1 MNQWSRFLPFVRPQI
16 LMMACAGLA
25 VMGVAACN
33 LVLIRLAGSL
43 WDLITVQQDL
53 QQLTSIVW
61 MFLGLVVGQGVLSMV
76 HSYLTALASQHV
88 MADFR
93 THVFSHLHRLS
104 LNFFSKRRTG
114 ELISRLMNDVGVIQS
129 LLTETPMDALKH
141 LVTIIGGV
149 GFLLVMNWRL
159 CVLILI
165 LLPLLAIVARIF
177 GKRLKAL
184 SMKIQDQTAHVT
196 TLIEEVVSGIREVK
210 SFVQG
215 QREEARFRLG
225 VEGLLATTMQ
235 RTAVLAVFVP
245 VITFFTFVMAIGVL
259 WYGGKQVIEGQLS
272 PGELFAFVLFAG
284 ILIGPFGSAAR
295 IFSQVKEVQGAMT
308 RVFELLDTPLDIQ
321 DSPNAQPL
329 VPIRGDVQFEDVQFA
344 YEERPPVLE
353 GVSFSIKA
361 GECVAL
367 VGPTGAG
374 KTTIINLLHRFYD
387 PTNGR
392 VLIDGHDVKSIQL
405 DSLYH
410 QLALVPQ
417 ETFLFGGTIMDNIR
431 YGRWEAAEAEVLE
444 ASQRANAHEFIQALP
459 AGYETVL
466 GEKGVNLS
474 GGQRQRVA
482 IARALLKDP
491 RILILD
497 EATSALDSHSESL
510 VQGALIEL
518 MKGRT
523 TLMIAHRFSSIQA
536 GSITTCIHCG
546 KSRGLPMFPKVELD
560 HLFCLEGYGCQVL
573 RGDCLLLVNF

>member
-1 MNQWSRFLPFVRPQI
+1 MNQWSRFLPFVRPQMVI
-16 LMMACAGLA
+16 MACAGVA

-43 WDLITVQQDL
+43 WDVITIQQDL
-53 QQLTSIVW
+53 QQLTSMVW
-61 MFLGLVVGQGVLSMV
+61 VFIGLVVGQGLMSMG

-104 LNFFSKRRTG
+104 LNFFAKRRTG
-114 ELISRLMNDVGVIQS
+114 ELISRLMNDVGVIQN

-159 CVLILI
+159 CLLILV
-165 LLPLLAIVARIF
+165 LLPLLALVARIF

-184 SMKIQDQTAHVT
+184 SMKIQDQTAQVT

-215 QREEARFRLG
+215 QREEARFRTA

-235 RTAVLAVFVP
+235 RTGVMAVFVP
-245 VITFFTFVMAIGVL
+245 VITFFTFAMAIGVL
-259 WYGGKQVIEGQLS
+259 WYGGKQVIEGQLT

-295 IFSQVKEVQGAMT
+295 IFSQVKEVQGAMV

-321 DSPNAQPL
+321 DSPDSRPL
-329 VPIRGDVQFEDVQFA
+329 VPIRGDIQFEEVEFA
-344 YEERPPVLE
+344 YDERPPVLE

-387 PTNGR
+387 PTKGR
-392 VLIDGHDVKSIQL
+392 VLIDGHEMKSIQL

-431 YGRWEAAEAEVLE
+431 YGRWEAAESDVFE

-459 AGYETVL
+459 EGYETIL

-497 EATSALDSHSESL
+497 EATSALDSQSESL

-523 TLMIAHRFSSIQA
+523 TLMIAHRFSSIQRA
-536 GSITTCIHCG
+536 DRILVLH
-546 KSRGLPMFPKVELD
+546 RGTIIEEGRHEDLLEKQGLYHHLYTLREVEGIAD
-560 HLFCLEGYGCQVL
+560 VAQS
-573 RGDCLLLVNF
+573 

>member
-16 LMMACAGLA
+16 LMMVCAGVA

-61 MFLGLVVGQGVLSMV
+61 MFLGLVVGQGVLSMI

-93 THVFSHLHRLS
+93 TYVFSHLHRLS
-104 LNFFSKRRTG
+104 LNFFAKRRTG

-165 LLPLLAIVARIF
+165 LLPLLALVARIF

-196 TLIEEVVSGIREVK
+196 TLIEEVISGIREVK

-215 QREEARFRLG
+215 QREEDRFRLG

-329 VPIRGDVQFEDVQFA
+329 VNMRGDVQFEEVQFA

-353 GVSFSIKA
+353 TVSFSIRA

-387 PTNGR
+387 PTKGR
-392 VLIDGHDVKSIQL
+392 VLIDGHDVKYIQL

-431 YGRWEAAEAEVLE
+431 YGRWEAVDADVLE

-459 AGYETVL
+459 ERYETVL

-523 TLMIAHRFSSIQA
+523 TLMIAHRFSSIQRA
-536 GSITTCIHCG
+536 DRILVLHRGTIIEEGGHEALLE
-546 KSRGLPMFPKVELD
+546 KRGLYHHLYTLREVEGITD
-560 HLFCLEGYGCQVL
+560 VSQS
-573 RGDCLLLVNF
+573 

>member
-43 WDLITVQQDL
+43 WDLITIQQDL

-93 THVFSHLHRLS
+93 TYVFSHLHRLS
-104 LNFFSKRRTG
+104 LNFFAKRRTG

-165 LLPLLAIVARIF
+165 LLPLLAVVARIF

-235 RTAVLAVFVP
+235 RTAVLAIFVP

-329 VPIRGDVQFEDVQFA
+329 VPIRGDVQFEEVQFA

-387 PTNGR
+387 PTEGR
-392 VLIDGHDVKSIQL
+392 ILIDGHDVRSIQL
-405 DSLYH
+405 ESLYH

-431 YGRWEAAEAEVLE
+431 YGRWEAAEADVLE
-444 ASQRANAHEFIQALP
+444 ASQRANAHEFIQTLP

-523 TLMIAHRFSSIQA
+523 TLMIAHRFSSIQRA
-536 GSITTCIHCG
+536 DRILVLHRGRIIEEGGHEALLE
-546 KSRGLPMFPKVELD
+546 KRGLYHHLYTLREVEGITD
-560 HLFCLEGYGCQVL
+560 VSQS
-573 RGDCLLLVNF
+573 

>member
-1 MNQWSRFLPFVRPQI
+1 MNQWSRFLPFLRPQM
-16 LMMACAGLA
+16 LRMVCSGVA

-53 QQLTSIVW
+53 QQLTRMVW
-61 MFLGLVVGQGVLSMV
+61 VFVGLVVGQSMLSMG
-76 HSYLTALASQHV
+76 HSYLTALVSQHV

-104 LNFFSKRRTG
+104 LNFFAKRRTG
-114 ELISRLMNDVGVIQS
+114 ELISRLMNDVGVIQK

-149 GFLLVMNWRL
+149 GFLLVMNWQL
-159 CVLILI
+159 CGLILI
-165 LLPLLAIVARIF
+165 LLPLLAIVARLF

-184 SMKIQDQTAHVT
+184 SMTIQDQTAAVT
-196 TLIEEVVSGIREVK
+196 ILIEEVVSGIREVK

-215 QREEARFRLG
+215 EREEARFRSA

-272 PGELFAFVLFAG
+272 PGELFSFVLFAG

-321 DSPNAQPL
+321 DSPTAQP
-329 VPIRGDVQFEDVQFA
+329 VTPIRGDVQFENVKFA
-344 YEERPPVLE
+344 YEERPPVLDT
-353 GVSFSIKA
+353 VSFSIQA

-387 PTNGR
+387 PTDGR
-392 VLIDGHDVKSIQL
+392 VLIDGHDVKTIQL

-417 ETFLFGGTIMDNIR
+417 DTFLFGGTIKENIR
-431 YGRWEAAEAEVLE
+431 YGRWDASEADIFE
-444 ASQRANAHEFIQALP
+444 ASRRANAHDFIQALP
-459 AGYETVL
+459 VGYETVL

-497 EATSALDSHSESL
+497 EATSALDSQSESL
-510 VQGALIEL
+510 VQGALVEL

-523 TLMIAHRFSSIQA
+523 TLMIAHRFSSIQRA
-536 GSITTCIHCG
+536 DRILVLHKGTIVEEGRHEELLE
-546 KSRGLPMFPKVELD
+546 KRGLYHHLYTLREVEGISS
-560 HLFCLEGYGCQVL
+560 EK
-573 RGDCLLLVNF
+573 

>member
-466 GEKGVNLS
+466 GEK
-474 GGQRQRVA
+474 
-482 IARALLKDP
+482 
-491 RILILD
+491 ILD

-523 TLMIAHRFSSIQA
+523 TLMIAHRFSSIQRA
-536 GSITTCIHCG
+536 DRILVLHRGRIVEEGGHEALLE
-546 KSRGLPMFPKVELD
+546 KRGLYHHLYTLREVEGITD
-560 HLFCLEGYGCQVL
+560 VSQS
-573 RGDCLLLVNF
+573 

>member
-1 MNQWSRFLPFVRPQI
+1 MTQWSRFLPFIRPQMMI
-16 LMMACAGLA
+16 MACAGVA

-33 LVLIRLAGSL
+33 LILIRLAGSL
-43 WDLITVQQDL
+43 WDLITIQKDL
-53 QQLTSIVW
+53 QELTSMVW
-61 MFLGLVVGQGVLSMV
+61 VFIGLVVGQGVLSMG

-104 LNFFSKRRTG
+104 LNFFAKRRTG
-114 ELISRLMNDVGVIQS
+114 ELISRLMNDIGVIQN
-129 LLTETPMDALKH
+129 LLTETPIDVLKH
-141 LVTIIGGV
+141 LVTIVGGV
-149 GFLLVMNWRL
+149 GFLFFMNWRL
-159 CVLILI
+159 CLLIII
-165 LLPLLAIVARIF
+165 LLPLLAIVARLF

-184 SMKIQDQTAHVT
+184 STAIQDQTAYVT
-196 TLIEEVVSGIREVK
+196 TLIEEVISGIREVK

-215 QREEARFRLG
+215 QREEGRFRKAL
-225 VEGLLATTMQ
+225 EELLATTMQ
-235 RTAVLAVFVP
+235 RTSVLAIFVP

-321 DSPNAQPL
+321 DSPESRP
-329 VPIRGDVQFEDVQFA
+329 VIPIRGDVQFEEVEFA

-353 GVSFSIKA
+353 SVSFSIKA

-367 VGPTGAG
+367 VGPTGSG

-387 PTNGR
+387 PTKGR
-392 VLIDGHDVKSIQL
+392 VLIDGYDVRSIQL
-405 DSLYH
+405 DSLYG

-417 ETFLFGGTIMDNIR
+417 DTFLFGGTIMDNIR
-431 YGRWEAAEAEVLE
+431 YGRWEAAEADVLE
-444 ASQRANAHEFIQALP
+444 ASRRGNAHDFIKDLP
-459 AGYETVL
+459 EGYATVL

-497 EATSALDSHSESL
+497 EATSALDSQAESL
-510 VQGALIEL
+510 VQGALVEL

-523 TLMIAHRFSSIQA
+523 TLMIAHRFSSIQRA
-536 GSITTCIHCG
+536 DRILVLHKGTIVEEGQHEALLE
-546 KSRGLPMFPKVELD
+546 KRGLYHHLYTLREVEGIVD
-560 HLFCLEGYGCQVL
+560 VAQG
-573 RGDCLLLVNF
+573 

>member
-1 MNQWSRFLPFVRPQI
+1 MNQWSRFLPFVRPQM
-16 LMMACAGLA
+16 LMMACAGVA

-33 LVLIRLAGSL
+33 LVLIRMAGSL

-53 QQLTSIVW
+53 QQLTAIVW

-93 THVFSHLHRLS
+93 THVFSYLHRLS
-104 LNFFSKRRTG
+104 LNFFAKRRTG

-225 VEGLLATTMQ
+225 VEGLLTTTMK

-329 VPIRGDVQFEDVQFA
+329 VPIRGDVQFEEVQFA
-344 YEERPPVLE
+344 YEGRPPVLE
-353 GVSFSIKA
+353 AVSFSIKA

-387 PTNGR
+387 PTKGR

-431 YGRWEAAEAEVLE
+431 YGRWEAPEADVLE
-444 ASQRANAHEFIQALP
+444 ASQRANAHEFIQSLP
-459 AGYETVL
+459 NGYETIL

-497 EATSALDSHSESL
+497 EATSALDSQSESL
-510 VQGALIEL
+510 VQRGLIEL

-523 TLMIAHRFSSIQA
+523 TLMIAHRFSSIQRA
-536 GSITTCIHCG
+536 DRILVLHRGTIIEEGGHETLLE
-546 KSRGLPMFPKVELD
+546 KRGLYHHLYTLREVEGITD
-560 HLFCLEGYGCQVL
+560 VSQG
-573 RGDCLLLVNF
+573 

>member
-16 LMMACAGLA
+16 LMMACAGVA

-33 LVLIRLAGSL
+33 LILIRLAGSL

-104 LNFFSKRRTG
+104 LNFFAKRRTG

-329 VPIRGDVQFEDVQFA
+329 VSIRGDVQFEEVQFA

-387 PTNGR
+387 PTRGR

-431 YGRWEAAEAEVLE
+431 YGRWEAAEADVLE

-459 AGYETVL
+459 EGYETVL

-523 TLMIAHRFSSIQA
+523 TLMIAHRFSSIQRA
-536 GSITTCIHCG
+536 DRILVLHRGRIIEEGGHEALLE
-546 KSRGLPMFPKVELD
+546 KRGLYHHLYTLREVEGVTD
-560 HLFCLEGYGCQVL
+560 VSQS
-573 RGDCLLLVNF
+573 

>member
-1 MNQWSRFLPFVRPQI
+1 MNQWSRFLPFIRPRM
-16 LMMACAGLA
+16 LMMACAGVA

-53 QQLTSIVW
+53 QQLTAIVW
-61 MFLGLVVGQGVLSMV
+61 MFLGLVVGQGLLSMV

-104 LNFFSKRRTG
+104 LNFFAKRRTG

-141 LVTIIGGV
+141 LVTIVGGV

-329 VPIRGDVQFEDVQFA
+329 VPIRGDVQFEEVQFA

-353 GVSFSIKA
+353 GVSFSIEA

-387 PTNGR
+387 PTKGR

-431 YGRWEAAEAEVLE
+431 YGRWEASETDVLE
-444 ASQRANAHEFIQALP
+444 ASQRANAHEFIHSLP
-459 AGYETVL
+459 ERYETVL

-491 RILILD
+491 KILILD

-510 VQGALIEL
+510 VQGALVEL

-523 TLMIAHRFSSIQA
+523 TLMIAHRFSSIQRA
-536 GSITTCIHCG
+536 DRILVLHRGMIIEEGGHETLLE
-546 KSRGLPMFPKVELD
+546 KRGLYHHLYTLREVE
-560 HLFCLEGYGCQVL
+560 GITNVSQS
-573 RGDCLLLVNF
+573 

>member
-1 MNQWSRFLPFVRPQI
+1 
-16 LMMACAGLA
+16 MACAGVA

-53 QQLTSIVW
+53 QQLTTLVW
-61 MFLGLVVGQGVLSMV
+61 VFIGLVVGQGVLSMG
-76 HSYLTALASQHV
+76 HSYLTALVSQRV

-104 LNFFSKRRTG
+104 LNFFAKRRTG
-114 ELISRLMNDVGVIQS
+114 ELISRLMNDVGVIQK

-159 CVLILI
+159 CGLILI
-165 LLPLLAIVARIF
+165 LLPLLAIVARLF
-177 GKRLKAL
+177 GKRLKML
-184 SMKIQDQTAHVT
+184 SMNIQDQTAHVT
-196 TLIEEVVSGIREVK
+196 ILIEEVVSGIREVK

-215 QREEARFRLG
+215 AREEARFRSA

-321 DSPNAQPL
+321 ESPHAEPL
-329 VPIRGDVQFEDVQFA
+329 APMRGDVQFENVQFA
-344 YEERPPVLE
+344 YDERPPVLE
-353 GVSFSIKA
+353 SVSFSIQA

-387 PTNGR
+387 PTKGR
-392 VLIDGHDVKSIQL
+392 VLIDGRDVKSIQL

-417 ETFLFGGTIMDNIR
+417 DTFLFGGTIMDNIR
-431 YGRWEAAEAEVLE
+431 YGRWEASEADILE
-444 ASQRANAHEFIQALP
+444 ASQRANAHEFIQAFP
-459 AGYETVL
+459 VGYQTVL

-497 EATSALDSHSESL
+497 EATSALDSQSESL
-510 VQGALIEL
+510 VQGALVEL

-523 TLMIAHRFSSIQA
+523 TLMIAHRFSSIQRA
-536 GSITTCIHCG
+536 DRILVLHKGTIIEEGRHEDLLE
-546 KSRGLPMFPKVELD
+546 KRGLYHHLYTLREVEGLAD
-560 HLFCLEGYGCQVL
+560 VAQS
-573 RGDCLLLVNF
+573 

>member
-474 GGQRQRVA
+474 GGQRQRV
-482 IARALLKDP
+482 RP
-491 RILILD
+491 RRPWI
-497 EATSALDSHSESL
+497 
-510 VQGALIEL
+510 V
-518 MKGRT
+518 
-523 TLMIAHRFSSIQA
+523 IQNRW
-536 GSITTCIHCG
+536 C
-546 KSRGLPMFPKVELD
+546 RE
-560 HLFCLEGYGCQVL
+560 
-573 RGDCLLLVNF
+573 R

>member
-16 LMMACAGLA
+16 VIMACAGVA
-25 VMGVAACN
+25 VMGAAACN
-33 LVLIRLAGSL
+33 LILIRMAGSL
-43 WDLITVQQDL
+43 WDLITVEKDL
-53 QQLTSIVW
+53 QQLTTMVW
-61 MFLGLVVGQGVLSMV
+61 MFVGLVVGQGVLSMG
-76 HSYLTALASQHV
+76 HSYMTALASQRV

-104 LNFFSKRRTG
+104 LNFFAKRRTG
-114 ELISRLMNDVGVIQS
+114 ELISRLMNDVGVIQN

-159 CVLILI
+159 CLLILV
-165 LLPLLAIVARIF
+165 LLPLLALVARIF

-184 SMKIQDQTAHVT
+184 SMKIQDQTAQVT

-215 QREEARFRLG
+215 QREEVRFRTA

-321 DSPNAQPL
+321 DSPDSRPL
-329 VPIRGDVQFEDVQFA
+329 VPIRGDVEFEGVQFA
-344 YEERPPVLE
+344 YEERPPVLDA
-353 GVSFSIKA
+353 VSFSIKA

-392 VLIDGHDVKSIQL
+392 VLIDGHDVRSIQL
-405 DSLYH
+405 DSLYG

-431 YGRWEAAEAEVLE
+431 YGRWESTEAEVLE
-444 ASQRANAHEFIQALP
+444 ASQRANAHDFIKALP
-459 AGYETVL
+459 EGYETVL

-497 EATSALDSHSESL
+497 EATSALDSQSESL
-510 VQGALIEL
+510 VQGALVEL

-523 TLMIAHRFSSIQA
+523 TLMIAHRFSSIQRA
-536 GSITTCIHCG
+536 DRILVLHRGTIIEEGRHEALLE
-546 KSRGLPMFPKVELD
+546 KRGLYHHLYTLREVEGIAD
-560 HLFCLEGYGCQVL
+560 VSKS
-573 RGDCLLLVNF
+573 

>member
-1 MNQWSRFLPFVRPQI
+1 MNQLSRFLPFIRPQMRI
-16 LMMACAGLA
+16 MACAGVA
-25 VMGVAACN
+25 IMGVAACN

-43 WDLITVQQDL
+43 WDVITVQQDL
-53 QQLTSIVW
+53 QQLTTMVW
-61 MFLGLVVGQGVLSMV
+61 MFIGLVVGQGVLSMG
-76 HSYLTALASQHV
+76 HSYLTAMVSQRV

-93 THVFSHLHRLS
+93 THVFSHLHQLS
-104 LNFFSKRRTG
+104 LNFFAKRRTG
-114 ELISRLMNDVGVIQS
+114 ELISRLMNDVGVIQK

-141 LVTIIGGV
+141 LVTIVGGV
-149 GFLLVMNWRL
+149 GFLFVMNWRL
-159 CVLILI
+159 CILILI
-165 LLPLLAIVARIF
+165 LLPLLALVARIF
-177 GKRLKAL
+177 GKRLKVL

-196 TLIEEVVSGIREVK
+196 VLIEEVVSGIREVK

-215 QREEARFRLG
+215 RREEARFRSA

-235 RTAVLAVFVP
+235 RTAVMAVFVP
-245 VITFFTFVMAIGVL
+245 VITFFTFVMATGVL

-321 DSPNAQPL
+321 DSPDAKPL
-329 VPIRGDVQFEDVQFA
+329 APIRGDVQFEEVQFA
-344 YEERPPVLE
+344 YDERPPVLDT
-353 GVSFSIKA
+353 VSFSITA

-387 PTNGR
+387 PTKGR
-392 VLIDGHDVKSIQL
+392 VLIDGHDVRSIQL
-405 DSLYH
+405 DSLYG
-410 QLALVPQ
+410 QLSLVPQ
-417 ETFLFGGTIMDNIR
+417 DTFLFGGTIMDNIR
-431 YGRWEAAEAEVLE
+431 YGRWEATETEIFE
-444 ASQRANAHEFIQALP
+444 ASQRANAHDFIQDLP
-459 AGYETVL
+459 EKYETIL
-466 GEKGVNLS
+466 GENGVNLS

-497 EATSALDSHSESL
+497 EATSALDSQSESL
-510 VQGALIEL
+510 VQGALVEL

-523 TLMIAHRFSSIQA
+523 TLMIAHRFSSIQRA
-536 GSITTCIHCG
+536 DRILVLHKGTIVEEGRHEALLE
-546 KSRGLPMFPKVELD
+546 KQGLYHHLYRLREVEGIAD
-560 HLFCLEGYGCQVL
+560 VAQQ
-573 RGDCLLLVNF
+573 

>member
-16 LMMACAGLA
+16 LMMACAGVA

-33 LVLIRLAGSL
+33 LILIRLAGSL

-104 LNFFSKRRTG
+104 LNFFAKRRTG

-329 VPIRGDVQFEDVQFA
+329 VSIRGDVQFEEVQFA

-387 PTNGR
+387 PTKGR

-431 YGRWEAAEAEVLE
+431 YGRWEAAEADVLE

-459 AGYETVL
+459 EGYETVL

-523 TLMIAHRFSSIQA
+523 TLMIAHRFSSIQRA
-536 GSITTCIHCG
+536 DRILVLHRGRIIEEGGHEALLE
-546 KSRGLPMFPKVELD
+546 KRGLYHHLYTLREVEGVTD
-560 HLFCLEGYGCQVL
+560 VSQS
-573 RGDCLLLVNF
+573 

>member
-43 WDLITVQQDL
+43 WDLITIQQDL

-93 THVFSHLHRLS
+93 TYVFSHLHRLS
-104 LNFFSKRRTG
+104 LNFFAKRRTG

-165 LLPLLAIVARIF
+165 LLPLLAVVARIF

-235 RTAVLAVFVP
+235 RTAVLAIFVP

-329 VPIRGDVQFEDVQFA
+329 VPIRGDVQFEEVQFA

-387 PTNGR
+387 PTEGR
-392 VLIDGHDVKSIQL
+392 ILIDGHDVRSIQL
-405 DSLYH
+405 ESLYH

-431 YGRWEAAEAEVLE
+431 YGRWEAAEADVIE
-444 ASQRANAHEFIQALP
+444 ASQRANAHEFIQTLP

-523 TLMIAHRFSSIQA
+523 TLMIAHRFSSIQRA
-536 GSITTCIHCG
+536 DRILVLHRGRIIEEGGHEALLE
-546 KSRGLPMFPKVELD
+546 KRGLYHHLYTLREVEGITD
-560 HLFCLEGYGCQVL
+560 VSQS
-573 RGDCLLLVNF
+573 

>member
-165 LLPLLAIVARIF
+165 LLPVLAIVARIF

-329 VPIRGDVQFEDVQFA
+329 VPIRGDVQFEEVQFA

-431 YGRWEAAEAEVLE
+431 YGRWEAGEADVLE

-523 TLMIAHRFSSIQA
+523 TLMIAHRFSSIQRA
-536 GSITTCIHCG
+536 DRILVLHRGRIVEEGGHEALLE
-546 KSRGLPMFPKVELD
+546 KRGLYHHLYTLREVEGITD
-560 HLFCLEGYGCQVL
+560 VSQS
-573 RGDCLLLVNF
+573 

>member
-1 MNQWSRFLPFVRPQI
+1 MNQWSRFLPFIRPQMVI
-16 LMMACAGLA
+16 MACAGVA

-33 LVLIRLAGSL
+33 LILIRMAGSL
-43 WDLITVQQDL
+43 WDLITVQKDL
-53 QQLTSIVW
+53 QQLTTMVW
-61 MFLGLVVGQGVLSMV
+61 MFIGLVVGQGVLSMA
-76 HSYLTALASQHV
+76 HSYMTALASQHV

-104 LNFFSKRRTG
+104 LKFFAKRRTG
-114 ELISRLMNDVGVIQS
+114 ELISRLMNDVGVIQN

-159 CVLILI
+159 CLLILI
-165 LLPLLAIVARIF
+165 LLPLLALVARVF

-184 SMKIQDQTAHVT
+184 SLKIQDQTAQVT

-215 QREEARFRLG
+215 HREEARFRSG
-225 VEGLLATTMQ
+225 IEGLLATTMQ

-295 IFSQVKEVQGAMT
+295 IFTQVKEVQGAMT
-308 RVFELLDTPLDIQ
+308 RVFELLDAPLDIR
-321 DSPNAQPL
+321 DSPDSKPV
-329 VPIRGDVQFEDVQFA
+329 VPIRGDIQFDDVQFA

-353 GVSFSIKA
+353 SVSFSIKA

-387 PTNGR
+387 PTKGR
-392 VLIDGHDVKSIQL
+392 VLIDGHDVRSIQL
-405 DSLYH
+405 DSFYS

-431 YGRWEAAEAEVLE
+431 YGRWDASEADVIE
-444 ASQRANAHEFIQALP
+444 ASQRANAHEFIHSLP
-459 AGYETVL
+459 AGYQTIL

-497 EATSALDSHSESL
+497 EATSALDSQSESL
-510 VQGALIEL
+510 VQGALVEL

-523 TLMIAHRFSSIQA
+523 TLMIAHRFSSIQRA
-536 GSITTCIHCG
+536 DRILVLHRGTIIEEGRHEALLEQ
-546 KSRGLPMFPKVELD
+546 RGLY
-560 HLFCLEGYGCQVL
+560 H
-573 RGDCLLLVNF
+573 

>member
-16 LMMACAGLA
+16 LMMACAGVA

-33 LVLIRLAGSL
+33 LILIRLAGSL

-104 LNFFSKRRTG
+104 LNFFAKRRTG

-329 VPIRGDVQFEDVQFA
+329 VSIRGDVQFEEVQFA

-361 GECVAL
+361 GECLAL

-387 PTNGR
+387 PTRGR

-431 YGRWEAAEAEVLE
+431 YGRWEADEADVLE

-459 AGYETVL
+459 EGYETVL

-523 TLMIAHRFSSIQA
+523 TLMIAHRFSSIQRA
-536 GSITTCIHCG
+536 DRILVLHRGRIIEEGGH
-546 KSRGLPMFPKVELD
+546 KALLEKRGLYHHLYTLREVEGIAD
-560 HLFCLEGYGCQVL
+560 VSQS
-573 RGDCLLLVNF
+573 

>member
-16 LMMACAGLA
+16 LMMACAGMA

-93 THVFSHLHRLS
+93 TYVFSHLHRLS
-104 LNFFSKRRTG
+104 LNFFARRRTG
-114 ELISRLMNDVGVIQS
+114 ELISRLMNDVGVIQN
-129 LLTETPMDALKH
+129 LLTETPVDALKH

-159 CVLILI
+159 CLLILV

-196 TLIEEVVSGIREVK
+196 TLIEEVISGIREVK

-235 RTAVLAVFVP
+235 RTAVLAIFVP

-321 DSPNAQPL
+321 DGPNAQPL
-329 VPIRGDVQFEDVQFA
+329 VPIRGDVQFDEVQFS
-344 YEERPPVLE
+344 YEKRPPVLE
-353 GVSFSIKA
+353 SVSFSIKA

-387 PTNGR
+387 PTKGR

-417 ETFLFGGTIMDNIR
+417 ETFLFGGSIMDNIR
-431 YGRWEAAEAEVLE
+431 YGRWEAADADVLE

-459 AGYETVL
+459 SGYETVL

-491 RILILD
+491 KILILD

-510 VQGALIEL
+510 VQGALTEL

-523 TLMIAHRFSSIQA
+523 TLMIAHRFSSIQRA
-536 GSITTCIHCG
+536 DRILVLHRGTIIEEGGHEALLE
-546 KSRGLPMFPKVELD
+546 KRGLYHHLYTLREVEGITD
-560 HLFCLEGYGCQVL
+560 VSQS
-573 RGDCLLLVNF
+573 

>member
-16 LMMACAGLA
+16 LMMACAGVA

-33 LVLIRLAGSL
+33 LILIRLAGSL

-104 LNFFSKRRTG
+104 LNFFAKRRTG

-159 CVLILI
+159 CLLILI

-329 VPIRGDVQFEDVQFA
+329 VSIRGDVQFEEVQFA

-387 PTNGR
+387 PTRGR

-431 YGRWEAAEAEVLE
+431 YGRWEAAEADVLE

-459 AGYETVL
+459 EGYETVL

-523 TLMIAHRFSSIQA
+523 TLMIAHRFSSIQRA
-536 GSITTCIHCG
+536 DRILVLHRGRIIEEGGHEALLE
-546 KSRGLPMFPKVELD
+546 KRGLYHHLYTLREVEGVTD
-560 HLFCLEGYGCQVL
+560 VSQS
-573 RGDCLLLVNF
+573 

>member
-491 RILILD
+491 KILILD

-523 TLMIAHRFSSIQA
+523 TLMIAHRFSSIQRA
-536 GSITTCIHCG
+536 DRILVLHRGRIVEEGGHEALLE
-546 KSRGLPMFPKVELD
+546 KRGLYHHLYTLREVEGITD
-560 HLFCLEGYGCQVL
+560 VSQS
-573 RGDCLLLVNF
+573 